1 MFTEEEMEIA
11 NRMFSMGIFKK
22 AHFEELT
29 RDHLF
34 LPTGQNEILFGMTPW
49 KETSSLER
57 IGGSDT
63 YLLSS
68 KYTSSSLIGVY
79 SMSSQGPAG

>member
-1 MFTEEEMEIA
+1 MFTEKEMEIA
-11 NRMFSMGIFKK
+11 NRIFSVVIFKK

-29 RDHLF
+29 RDSFF
-34 LPTGQNEILFGMTPW
+34 LRARMRYFLGISPW

-79 SMSSQGPAG
+79 SMSSHGPAG